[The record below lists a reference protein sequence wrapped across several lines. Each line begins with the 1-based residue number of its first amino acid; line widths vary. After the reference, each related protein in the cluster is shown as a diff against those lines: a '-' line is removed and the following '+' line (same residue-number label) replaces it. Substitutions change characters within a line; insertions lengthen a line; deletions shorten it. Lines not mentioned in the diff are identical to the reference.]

1 MKKIILFAGLCL
13 ASMSSFAQLR
23 VDSLGKVAVGYLGTP
38 KSMLS
43 VGSQGHNNYIMSL
56 YNYDKDGLYID
67 CNNGRTGINVGV
79 RNSNTGGNKG
89 INVLPMG
96 GVSNSNAYGIQAL
109 SGVTTSASYGV
120 AGHYFNLSGTI
131 PTFAAG
137 IYGSSSCSSTYQ
149 HTGIYAGYFN
159 GDVCVTGTIFGNILT
174 PTSPSTTALG
184 DKTTT
189 AIAIT
194 HEENEKV
201 TDKLQQ
207 VQLLQIINNNEF
219 ETTQSQT
226 ISTLA
231 SYSDSLTVEEINAII
246 KLNQETPAIQVKKAA
261 VRYGLAADQLRNV
274 YPELVYEDADGNF
287 SINYVEM
294 IPLLVQSINELNAKI
309 AELEG
314 GGNGNVELMARDRD
328 NATGIDALDDTEVL
342 SLAQNKPNP
351 FSERTT
357 IEVTIP
363 ESTTNAALFIY
374 DMNGKQVKQINITE
388 RGKTNV
394 SITSEGLEPGMF
406 LYSLIA
412 DGKIVSTK
420 KMILTN

>member
-1 MKKIILFAGLCL
+1 MKKIILFASLCL

-23 VDSLGKVAVGYLGTP
+23 VDSLGKVGIG
-38 KSMLS
+38 
-43 VGSQGHNNYIMSL
+43 GSTSANYTATISPVTANGLLINNSSGAPAMSGIEI
-56 YNYDKDGLYID
+56 NTTKHSG
-67 CNNGRTGINVGV
+67 CQATGIYIGP
-79 RNSNTGGNKG
+79 G
-89 INVLPMG
+89 G
-96 GVSNSNAYGIQAL
+96 GVSSLNVYGTRTIVGLSNGY
-109 SGVTTSASYGV
+109 SYGSYG
-120 AGHYFNLSGTI
+120 ALFNYGNTYYQMG
-131 PTFAAG
+131 AG
-137 IYGSSSCSSTYQ
+137 IYGAS
-149 HTGIYAGYFN
+149 GIDGADFAYPGAYAGYFK
-159 GDVCVTGTIFGNILT
+159 GDVRVTGTLYATVST
-174 PTSPSTTALG
+174 PTTNSTASNVSPVSVSTMSETQQLRVV
-184 DKTTT
+184 DR
-189 AIAIT
+189 
-194 HEENEKV
+194 
-201 TDKLQQ
+201 LQD
-207 VQLLQIINNNEF
+207 VQLLQFGENTDARATTLSGGSNKSNLFNLSEGESVTQEMLNEYAKDAPLQK
-219 ETTQSQT
+219 TKVS
-226 ISTLA
+226 
-231 SYSDSLTVEEINAII
+231 
-246 KLNQETPAIQVKKAA
+246 
-261 VRYGLAADQLRNV
+261 YGLAADQLKEV
-274 YPELVYEDADGNF
+274 YPNLVIEDEYGNV

-314 GGNGNVELMARDRD
+314 GGNGNVELMARDRV

-420 KMILTN
+420 KMILTK

>member
-1 MKKIILFAGLCL
+1 
-13 ASMSSFAQLR
+13 MSDTQQLR
-23 VDSLGKVAVGYLGTP
+23 VVD
-38 KSMLS
+38 
-43 VGSQGHNNYIMSL
+43 
-56 YNYDKDGLYID
+56 
-67 CNNGRTGINVGV
+67 R
-79 RNSNTGGNKG
+79 
-89 INVLPMG
+89 
-96 GVSNSNAYGIQAL
+96 
-109 SGVTTSASYGV
+109 
-120 AGHYFNLSGTI
+120 
-131 PTFAAG
+131 
-137 IYGSSSCSSTYQ
+137 
-149 HTGIYAGYFN
+149 
-159 GDVCVTGTIFGNILT
+159 
-174 PTSPSTTALG
+174 
-184 DKTTT
+184 
-189 AIAIT
+189 
-194 HEENEKV
+194 
-201 TDKLQQ
+201 LQD
-207 VQLLQIINNNEF
+207 VQLLQFDENIGARATTLSGGSNKSNLFNLSEGESVTQEMLNEYAKDAPLQK
-219 ETTQSQT
+219 TKVS
-226 ISTLA
+226 
-231 SYSDSLTVEEINAII
+231 
-246 KLNQETPAIQVKKAA
+246 
-261 VRYGLAADQLRNV
+261 YGLAADQLKEV
-274 YPELVYEDADGNF
+274 YPNLVIEDEYGNV

-314 GGNGNVELMARDRD
+314 GGNGNVELMARDRG

-420 KMILTN
+420 KMILTK